1 MKKTV
6 VLLISSVSIFL
17 ATAGAQSIADIASQ
31 TRAKQKANPSARV
44 IDNDVLPSVN
54 NSAPATAAEP
64 GTSTAT
70 SPDQSDQESAS
81 TTSASTTPEDKP
93 KDDKSNEK
101 SQAAPD
107 DKKKAEDDQQKKID
121 DWKKKIA
128 DQKKE
133 IAQLQRELDVA
144 EREARLNAAAYYAD
158 AGVRLRN
165 QAQFADDSRKKQE
178 EIDSKKQA
186 IEAAK
191 QKLDDMEEQARKDG
205 VPSNQ
210 LD

>member
-17 ATAGAQSIADIASQ
+17 ATAGAQSLADIASQ
-31 TRAKQKANPSARV
+31 TRARQKANPQARV

-54 NSAPATAAEP
+54 NSTPAPPAEP
-64 GTSTAT
+64 GSSTAT
-70 SPDQSDQESAS
+70 SPDQPDQASAS
-81 TTSASTTPEDKP
+81 ATPEDKP
-93 KDDKSNEK
+93 KADKSSEK
-101 SQAAPD
+101 AQASPN

-165 QAQFADDSRKKQE
+165 QTQYADDSRKKQE

-191 QKLDDMEEQARKDG
+191 QKLDDLEEQARKDG